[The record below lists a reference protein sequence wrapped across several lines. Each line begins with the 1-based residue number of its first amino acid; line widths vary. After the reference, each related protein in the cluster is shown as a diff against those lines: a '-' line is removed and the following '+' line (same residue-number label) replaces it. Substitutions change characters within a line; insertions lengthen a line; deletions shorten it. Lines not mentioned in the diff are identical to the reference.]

1 MNDFSVTILGS
12 NSALPAHNRHPSAQ
26 IIRINQSLILM
37 DCGEG
42 TQFRLKK
49 LRISPMK
56 IRTICISHLHG
67 DHVYGLPGLLTSFIL
82 LRRTEPLVLIGP
94 SGIRDFIY
102 AVFSST
108 YTTLP
113 YPLEII
119 ETDTLHF
126 GQVYETEDFSIFNI
140 PLVHSIPCNGYL
152 FKSKQG
158 TANIKKELI
167 NEYHLDVEEIKRL
180 KANTSVRRED
190 HLITPEEVLY
200 MKNPPVSYAYC
211 SDTAYDN
218 SICIYIEGIDV
229 LYHESTYM
237 SELADKAR
245 ERGHST
251 SYDAAQIALE
261 AKVGKLLLGHPSSK
275 YASVDSLIE
284 EARLVFPNTEF
295 ATEGVT
301 YIL

>member
-180 KANTSVRRED
+180 KANTSVRREGLWPRLESFFRKTGGILVRLWGSSPSTSVGISSTLP
-190 HLITPEEVLY
+190 HLHL
-200 MKNPPVSYAYC
+200 C
-211 SDTAYDN
+211 
-218 SICIYIEGIDV
+218 
-229 LYHESTYM
+229 L
-237 SELADKAR
+237 LAD
-245 ERGHST
+245 
-251 SYDAAQIALE
+251 ALPQTQ
-261 AKVGKLLLGHPSSK
+261 APQRFTG
-275 YASVDSLIE
+275 
-284 EARLVFPNTEF
+284 
-295 ATEGVT
+295 
-301 YIL
+301 